1 MIKGNFMANILI
13 IYGSTTGNTEMVAE
27 TIKEQLT
34 SHNPVL
40 QDVSDTSP
48 EDLTEYD
55 VLVLGS
61 STWDDGLLQQDFRDF
76 VEKLDIDLSG
86 KKLAIFGLGD
96 KNYPDFCKAAPI
108 LESAFIKLGGKT
120 IIETMK
126 IDGFPD
132 EAENE
137 DKIKQWCA
145 DLQTKL

>member
-1 MIKGNFMANILI
+1 MANMLI

-48 EDLTEYD
+48 EDLTKYD
-55 VLVLGS
+55 VLVLGA

-76 VEKLDIDLSG
+76 ITDLNVDLSD

-96 KNYPDFCKAAPI
+96 KNYTSFCESASI
-108 LESAFIKLGGKT
+108 LEATFVKLGGKT
-120 IIETMK
+120 IIEAMK
-126 IDGFPD
+126 INGFPD
-132 EAENE
+132 ETENE
-137 DKIKQWCA
+137 DKIKQWCT